1 MNPWTLLQEI
11 ARLLADPATL
21 VLIVAGAQ
29 VGLVF
34 GMLPGL
40 TATMA
45 LSLLTGLTFG
55 LSPERALAVL
65 IPTYVGAITGGS
77 RSAILINIPG
87 TPAQAAVCQ
96 DGYPLALQGRA
107 AEAMGLSGTASTI
120 GTLFGVAM
128 LAIFAPPLGA
138 VALRFGTWE
147 FFWLAIF
154 GVVVSGSLTA
164 PADPLKGWTAG
175 AVGLLLATVG
185 LDGIHAFPRY
195 TFGRVELQAGF
206 ALIPVL
212 VGAYGMAEILS
223 VLRREERFV
232 VETRLGRVLPRLREV
247 LRHWRH
253 SVRSGLI
260 GTVIGIIPG
269 VGEDI
274 ASWVSYDTARRTS
287 RQPEQ
292 FGKGSIEGL
301 IAAETGDNA
310 CIGGATIPV
319 LTLGI
324 PGSAPAAV
332 LLAAL
337 TIHGLQPGPL
347 LVLKHPEVIAQ
358 VVAIFVIGTLAVFA
372 LNMMLIR
379 LVVRVLLIPRQTLMP
394 IVYVLC
400 VVGSFAIA
408 ARQFDVYVMLAFGVL
423 GFALRE
429 MDYPVAPLVLGFILG
444 PMADDNLRRGLALTA
459 GDPTPFFT
467 RPISLILLVLI
478 AVTLLGRTPLAARAR
493 RGLAGLLGRRECEGG
508 TG

>member
-1 MNPWTLLQEI
+1 MNPWSLLVEL
-11 ARLLADPATL
+11 ARLLGDPVT
-21 VLIVAGAQ
+21 VGLIVLGGQ
-29 VGLVF
+29 VGLIF

-55 LSPERALAVL
+55 LPADRALAVL

-77 RSAILINIPG
+77 RSAILLNIPG

-96 DGYPLALQGRA
+96 DGFPLAMQGKA
-107 AEAMGLSGTASTI
+107 AQAMGLSATASTL

-128 LAIFAPPLGA
+128 LAVFAPLLGA
-138 VALRFGTWE
+138 AALRFGTWE

-154 GVVVSGSLTA
+154 GVAISGSLTA

-175 AVGLLLATVG
+175 TIGLLLATVG

-195 TFGRVELQAGF
+195 TFGRVELQGGF

-212 VGAYGMAEILS
+212 VGAYGIAEILT
-223 VLRREERFV
+223 VLRRDERV
-232 VETRLGRVLPRLREV
+232 IVTAAIGRVLPRFREV

-253 SVRSGLI
+253 IVRSGLI
-260 GTVIGIIPG
+260 GTGIGVIPG

-287 RQPEQ
+287 RTPEQ

-319 LTLGI
+319 LTLGV

-347 LVLKHPEVIAQ
+347 LVIKHPHVIGQ
-358 VVAIFVIGTLAVFA
+358 IVATFVAGTLAVFA
-372 LNMMLIR
+372 LNLFLIR
-379 LVVRVLLIPRQTLMP
+379 QAVRVLLIPRTALMP
-394 IVYVLC
+394 VVYVLC

-429 MDYPVAPLVLGFILG
+429 AGYPVAPLVLGFILG

-467 RPISLILLVLI
+467 RPISLILILLI
-478 AVTLLGRTPLAARAR
+478 ATAVLGRTGVPRFLR
-493 RGLAGLLGRRECEGG
+493 RTLGGRRPRPAPGG
-508 TG
+508 G